1 MILVAVDDFLF
12 RSKIRTTG
20 KQAGVE
26 LSFPKTPDELIEQAR
41 ALKPAL
47 AIFDLN
53 SSKMDPIGTIARMKQ
68 DGDLKTIPTL
78 GFVSHVDTSSI
89 QAARVRRRRR
99 DSRPLGL
106 CCKSRRY
113 SHRAR
118 SDEVLTLDDIRAAA
132 RRIDG
137 RVLRT
142 PLRPSSWLS
151 AATDAEVRL
160 KLEVMQPTSSYKVRG
175 ALNTVLRIAEE
186 HGANPP
192 FIVTASAGNHGRAMA
207 WATRGSNIAL
217 TVYVPEKAPRTK
229 LEAIAASGATVVR
242 CRDYDDAERRAKE
255 EASREQARYVSPYS
269 HPDVI
274 AGAGTVGLEIIDEW
288 PDVDLIV
295 VPVGG
300 GGLISGIAL
309 AATGISKRVR
319 VAGVEVEASCPFTRG
334 MAAGR
339 IVEIDVQPTL
349 ADGLSGNLDPDTLTF
364 EIVRRLVPEIA
375 LVSEPQV
382 RGAIADLMKY
392 EDLTT
397 EGAGAVGVA
406 ALTGRKARYTRQ
418 ASSGRSVRRKYRCR
432 SCSARSSRATR
443 SGGDLPSRCRATF
456 SLAWSEP
463 ARAPAARL
471 AARARRASRRQRRAA
486 DPNQWRR
493 STKNVAANP
502 EQEPRS
508 HAPPPMRARTDPAA
522 TGRESAPESRR

>member
-26 LSFPKTPDELIEQAR
+26 LSFPKTPDEFIEQAR

-89 QAARVRRRRR
+89 QAARSAGA
-99 DSRPLGL
+99 DEIL
-106 CCKSRRY
+106 
-113 SHRAR
+113 AR
-118 SDEVLTLDDIRAAA
+118 SAFAANLGDILIAHGATPVLTLDDIRAAA
-132 RRIDG
+132 RRIEG

-175 ALNTVLRIAEE
+175 AFNTVLRLAEE

-192 FIVTASAGNHGRAMA
+192 LIVTASAGNHGRAMA
-207 WATRGSNIAL
+207 WAARDSNIAL

-229 LEAIAASGATVVR
+229 LEAIAASGATIVR

-255 EASREQARYVSPYS
+255 QASREQARYVSPYS

-295 VPVGG
+295 VPIGG

-309 AATGISKRVR
+309 AANG
-319 VAGVEVEASCPFTRG
+319 AVET
-334 MAAGR
+334 
-339 IVEIDVQPTL
+339 
-349 ADGLSGNLDPDTLTF
+349 
-364 EIVRRLVPEIA
+364 
-375 LVSEPQV
+375 
-382 RGAIADLMKY
+382 
-392 EDLTT
+392 
-397 EGAGAVGVA
+397 GAG
-406 ALTGRKARYTRQ
+406 
-418 ASSGRSVRRKYRCR
+418 CR
-432 SCSARSSRATR
+432 S
-443 SGGDLPSRCRATF
+443 
-456 SLAWSEP
+456 
-463 ARAPAARL
+463 
-471 AARARRASRRQRRAA
+471 
-486 DPNQWRR
+486 
-493 STKNVAANP
+493 
-502 EQEPRS
+502 
-508 HAPPPMRARTDPAA
+508 
-522 TGRESAPESRR
+522 